1 MLGGPINSKVYY
13 LIPCGNLEE
22 WLRLIT
28 SNNDVTYMCELHAEW
43 PTNEITFYVE
53 HEIQPVAIEEP
64 TVELDQPIAAE
75 MAK

>member
-1 MLGGPINSKVYY
+1 
-13 LIPCGNLEE
+13 
-22 WLRLIT
+22 
-28 SNNDVTYMCELHAEW
+28 MCELHAEW